1 MGATD
6 ELQSYGGGFG
16 LKHPGKDPIQGV
28 AALVP
33 MAIAAHRSEVLGSDP
48 LGGHGRQHCGQS
60 RLNGGCMG
68 PDQGGDLF

>member
-1 MGATD
+1 VGATD

-16 LKHPGKDPIQGV
+16 LKHPGEYPIQGV

-33 MAIAAHRSEVLGSDP
+33 MPIAAHRSEVLGSDP
-48 LGGHGRQHCGQS
+48 LGGHRRQNRGQPG
-60 RLNGGCMG
+60 LDGGCMG